1 MMTKYPPL
9 WRLIENPTGHFEL
22 RGTIEEMVEPI
33 DKILSQTQHDRYF
46 FHNGWEGDCFLKYPG
61 VLDRIHESMDRYNVE
76 HITILYGD
84 ARAAEKYHGDRI
96 TFLPHVGWWQYAN
109 IDSML
114 DIQPNAKPFMSLNRT
129 VHQHRLDHFRM
140 LADMDLLELGNISAH
155 LRTTN
160 TNADDWVKSNAD
172 IAPLFPI
179 FIDGDNAERNTA
191 FIMNRPVYENSQ
203 VNFITET
210 KYAEESIFLS
220 EKTWKAIA
228 LGQPFMV
235 LATSGHL
242 KLMRELGYR
251 TDFSGIDNSYDDITD
266 HAERMHAAHESLS
279 AWCSMSQEAR
289 NDHMQA
295 NRAIIQHNRNHWE
308 KTNHMESIINHVK

>member
-1 MMTKYPPL
+1 MSKYQPL
-9 WRLIENPTGHFEL
+9 WKFIDNPTGHFEL
-22 RGTIEEMVEPI
+22 RGTIEQMVEPI
-33 DKILSQTQHDRYF
+33 DKILAETQHDQYF
-46 FHNGWEGDCFLKYPG
+46 FHNGWEGDCHKRFPG
-61 VLDRIHESMDRYNVE
+61 VLDRIHESMDRHGVE

-96 TFLPHVGWWQYAN
+96 LFLPHVGWWQYAN
-109 IDSML
+109 TDAML
-114 DIQPNAKPFMSLNRT
+114 DIKPDAKPFMSLNRT
-129 VHQHRLDHFRM
+129 VHQHRLDHFRI
-140 LADMDLLELGNISAH
+140 LAELNLLEHGNISAH

-160 TNADDWVKSNAD
+160 TNADQWVKSNTD
-172 IAPLFPI
+172 IAHLFPI

-210 KYAEESIFLS
+210 KYSEESIFLS

-251 TDFSGIDNSYDDITD
+251 TDFSGIDQSYDDID
-266 HAERMHAAHESLS
+266 NHFDRMIASHSSLS
-279 AWCSMSQEAR
+279 AWCSMSQEVR
-289 NDHMQA
+289 NEHMQK
-295 NRAIIQHNRNHWE
+295 NQEILKHNRNHWE